1 MTMLAIR
8 EAMPDD
14 VLTADAGQL
23 YDVLKQPTLF
33 VLPGRRPEP
42 LFVSVLLH
50 GNEDV
55 GWRAAQEL
63 LRTHAERELPRTLA
77 LFVGNVSAARANQRR
92 LDGQPDYNR
101 IWPGAED
108 DGTLEHAMM
117 RQIVVELERRHVFAS
132 IDLHN
137 NTGRNP
143 HYGCIN
149 RTDFAYLHLAALFSR
164 TVVFFERPRGV
175 QSMAFARLCPAV
187 TCECGKVGDP
197 TGVRHAAEFLH
208 AALNLLELPT
218 HPVAEGDIH
227 LFHTVVTV
235 KIPPDVTFAF
245 GEDAVADLVLPADL
259 DEWNFQPLAAG
270 TVLARSRP
278 EARLIVRDAELRDV
292 TAEYFASVEGIV
304 RLARPAMPAMLTVDE
319 RVIRQDCL
327 GYFMERYP
335 LPS

>member
-1 MTMLAIR
+1 MTMLAICD
-8 EAMPDD
+8 AIPDD

-23 YDVLKQPTLF
+23 HEVLQQPTLF
-33 VLPGRRPEP
+33 LLPGRRPEP

-63 LRTHAERELPRTLA
+63 LRAQSGKELPRTLA
-77 LFVGNVSAARANQRR
+77 LFVGNVSAARADRRR

-101 IWPGAED
+101 VWPGAED
-108 DGTLEHAMM
+108 DGTPEHAMM
-117 RQIVVELERRHVFAS
+117 RQIVAELERRRVFAS

-149 RTDFAYLHLAALFSR
+149 RTDFAFLHLAALFSR
-164 TVVFFERPRGV
+164 TVVYFERPRGV

-197 TGVRHAAEFLH
+197 TGVSHAAEFLD
-208 AALNLLELPT
+208 AALHLSELPA

-235 KIPPDVTFAF
+235 KIPADVTLAF
-245 GEDAVADLVLPADL
+245 GDDGEADLVLPADL

-270 TVLARSRP
+270 AVLGRSRP
-278 EARLIVRDAELRDV
+278 GARLIVRDAQLRDV
-292 TAEYFASVEGIV
+292 TAEYLSDAEGVV
-304 RLARPAMPAMLTVDE
+304 RLARPVMPAMLTVDE